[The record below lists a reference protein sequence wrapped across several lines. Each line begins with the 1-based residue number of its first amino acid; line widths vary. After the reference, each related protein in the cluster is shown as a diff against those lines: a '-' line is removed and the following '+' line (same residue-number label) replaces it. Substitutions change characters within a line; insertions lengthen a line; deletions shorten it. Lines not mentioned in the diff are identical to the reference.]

1 MLIMYK
7 VVFGS
12 LWPCMTI
19 CLVDLSKIVTLF
31 SSKTAIQLLSKSVPI
46 DLRGFCRPGNLCA
59 WRALSGRLCWGSS
72 VIWDDVMISPFVIL
86 IGIGWVAV
94 CLFVHGVVGVI

>member
-12 LWPCMTI
+12 PWPCMTI

-31 SSKTAIQLLSKSVPI
+31 SSKTAIQLLSQRVPI
-46 DLRGFCRPGNLCA
+46 DTRGFCRPGHMCA
-59 WRALSGRLCWGSS
+59 WRALSGRLCCGSS
-72 VIWDDVMISPFVIL
+72 AMWDDVVISPFGIL

>member
-1 MLIMYK
+1 MLIMYN

-19 CLVDLSKIVTLF
+19 CLVYLSYIVTLF
-31 SSKTAIQLLSKSVPI
+31 SSKTAIQLLSQRVPI
-46 DLRGFCRPGNLCA
+46 DMRGFCRPGNMCA
-59 WRALSGRLCWGSS
+59 WRALCGRLCCGSS
-72 VIWDDVMISPFVIL
+72 AMWDNVMIYPFVIL

-94 CLFVHGVVGVI
+94 CLFVHAVVGVM

>member
-19 CLVDLSKIVTLF
+19 CLVEIVILF
-31 SSKTAIQLLSKSVPI
+31 SSKTTIQLLSQRVPI
-46 DLRGFCRPGNLCA
+46 DMRDFCRPRNMCA
-59 WRALSGRLCWGSS
+59 WRALSGRLCCGSS
-72 VIWDDVMISPFVIL
+72 AMWDDVMISPLGIL
-86 IGIGWVAV
+86 IGIGWVVV
-94 CLFVHGVVGVI
+94 CLFVHGVVGVM